1 MEEKM
6 SLWKMMYGAVWGS
19 PAKTLEHITQRPRFW
34 GAFVLMTVVNLLLTI
49 PLLPKT
55 REAALWAMQSMPGE
69 IKLSAAQI
77 DSYAGIVAYSSIAA
91 AVLLPMLLWL
101 VAAALLK
108 LFNAFTGEKASF
120 KALLAVS
127 IFSYLPVI
135 LDGIIKTPLVWA
147 AEVQNMSRITIS
159 PAIFL
164 TPPQG
169 LVPGRAYTFLSQ
181 FDPFIIW
188 TLIIMALGGSIA
200 MKVSFRKTAAYI
212 ASLWMIL
219 VLGITFLSRSPGV

>member
-34 GAFVLMTVVNLLLTI
+34 GAFVLLTALNLLLTI
-49 PLLPKT
+49 PLLPKM
-55 REAALWAMQSMPGE
+55 REAAVWAMQSMPGE
-69 IKLSAAQI
+69 MKLSAAQI
-77 DSYAGIVAYSSIAA
+77 ESYAGIAVYTTIAA
-91 AVLLPMLLWL
+91 AVLLPILLWL
-101 VAAALLK
+101 VSAALLK

-120 KALLAVS
+120 SALFAVS

-147 AEVQNMSRITIS
+147 AQVQNMSRITIS
-159 PAIFL
+159 PALFL
-164 TPPQG
+164 TPSEG
-169 LVPGRAYTFLSQ
+169 LSPGRAYTFLSQ

-200 MKVSFRKTAAYI
+200 MKVPFRKTAVYI
-212 ASLWMIL
+212 ASLWLVYIL
-219 VLGITFLSRSPGV
+219 AVTFLSRSPGA